1 MQDASAT
8 SAAFTHIAGQ
18 EGPVSFLTQNG
29 SNTMSSNG
37 VTLSAAMT
45 ANLLS
50 LQQTQQ
56 KLDATQQELATGYS
70 VNSAVQNPS
79 AYFAATSERNR
90 ASALSNLQADMGQA
104 IQTVTQ
110 AQNGVT
116 AITGL
121 IQQMQAT
128 VQSAATATTAG
139 RNTLMAEYN
148 TLRTQLNNAV
158 NDASYQGTNLL
169 LDQNLTVTFDESGNS
184 TLTIAGFSAVAGTV
198 STFTAGA
205 TITGGLGISTAGANG
220 LSWGAASFASILSVS
235 SGQLS
240 KALTTLQTQTQNM
253 AANLSVITIR
263 QSYTS
268 NIINTLNAGADNLTL
283 ADPNQEGADMLSLQT
298 QQQLGIESLSL
309 ASQAQSSILHLFGL

>member
-1 MQDASAT
+1 M
-8 SAAFTHIAGQ
+8 
-18 EGPVSFLTQNG
+18 TQ
-29 SNTMSSNG
+29 
-37 VTLSAAMT
+37 
-45 ANLLS
+45 NLLS
-50 LQQTQQ
+50 LQQTQTQ
-56 KLDATQQELATGYS
+56 LNSTQQELATGYA

-90 ASALSNLQADMGQA
+90 ASELSNLQADMGQA

-116 AITGL
+116 AMTAL
-121 IQQMQAT
+121 LQQMQAT

-139 RNTLMAEYN
+139 RNTLMTEYN

-158 NDASYQGTNLL
+158 SDASYQGTNLL
-169 LDQNLTVTFDESGNS
+169 QDQSLTVTFDENGTS
-184 TLTIAGFSAVAGTV
+184 TLTIAGFSAVAGSV
-198 STFTAGA
+198 ASFVAGA
-205 TITGGLGISTAGANG
+205 TITGGLGISTAGAGG
-220 LSWGAASFASILSVS
+220 LSWGSASFAKILSIS

-240 KALTTLQTQTQNM
+240 GALTTLQTQTQNM
-253 AANLSVITIR
+253 AANLSVVTIR

-283 ADPNQEGADMLSLQT
+283 ADPNQEGADMLALQT

-309 ASQAQSSILHLFGL
+309 ASQAQQSILHLFGL